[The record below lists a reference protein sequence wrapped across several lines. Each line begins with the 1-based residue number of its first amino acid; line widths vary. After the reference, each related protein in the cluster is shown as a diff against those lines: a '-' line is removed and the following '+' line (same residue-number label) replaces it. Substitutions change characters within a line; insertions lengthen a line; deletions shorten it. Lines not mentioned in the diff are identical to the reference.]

1 MQMKFKEGTNGQKT
15 LSDQNIAG
23 DEAAAVDWALCWG
36 ALSSLGS
43 KLYGKIM
50 GENSKTHLSVAV
62 LDSAGCSYECRV
74 PSSHRRCCD
83 CTASLA
89 PTTNEIHSKL

>member
-15 LSDQNIAG
+15 LSDRNIAG

-43 KLYGKIM
+43 KLYGKIH
-50 GENSKTHLSVAV
+50 THV
-62 LDSAGCSYECRV
+62 
-74 PSSHRRCCD
+74 
-83 CTASLA
+83 
-89 PTTNEIHSKL
+89 